1 MSGCH
6 SVPGSSASTM
16 NNVPGRRTGP
26 SASAYGIKLPKG
38 VKSAAPRSPKAPK
51 KIHAP
56 PQTRCDAG
64 CAFSR
69 RSDMAREHKFHKRR
83 VHSQNAWASSWHSVC
98 ASSYWNIQPRI
109 GSLLTPPCVNMIAA
123 DQYSVFKYGPL
134 NTTQQSIRLLS
145 IDPEISPEG
154 LIQSKIHH
162 STIDAHYNCLSYQ

>member
-1 MSGCH
+1 MTCSMSGCH

-83 VHSQNAWASSWHSVC
+83 VHSQ
-98 ASSYWNIQPRI
+98 
-109 GSLLTPPCVNMIAA
+109 IAA